1 MNLVNI
7 TGNLTMA
14 QQTLEAL
21 ESLEETSL

>member
-14 QQTLEAL
+14 QQTLETL
-21 ESLEETSL
+21 ESKEETSL